1 MEVRTYQI
9 GMREYSTES
18 AARQLQE
25 REAVRP
31 AAVSAKRKK
40 KTGKRHVSRSLTMR
54 GYAVFFAAACLV
66 TMILLNQ
73 YLMLQ
78 SSVRR
83 HTRAVSGLRMQ
94 LESVKRENDD
104 LEERIDSA
112 VNLANVYDYAVRELG
127 LVPIKANQVL
137 VYDRAEREYVMQ
149 QEDIPQF

>member
-94 LESVKRENDD
+94 LESILPSIWRMSMITPSGSWAWFRSRPTRFWYMTGRSGN
-104 LEERIDSA
+104 
-112 VNLANVYDYAVRELG
+112 
-127 LVPIKANQVL
+127 
-137 VYDRAEREYVMQ
+137 M
-149 QEDIPQF
+149 

>member
-9 GMREYSTES
+9 GMRAYSTEA

-31 AAVSAKRKK
+31 VAVSAKRKK

-83 HTRAVSGLRMQ
+83 HTRVVSGLRMQ

-149 QEDIPQF
+149 QEDIPRF

>member
-94 LESVKRENDD
+94 LESVKR
-104 LEERIDSA
+104 SA

-149 QEDIPQF
+149 QEDIPRF